1 MDVSTD
7 NFVQL
12 TLILEEII
20 KMANILGFISTLT
33 IGFAMAQE
41 DFWPPL
47 QVKIPGSNFTERGVQ
62 KLHTYRATH

>member
-12 TLILEEII
+12 TLILEEMM
-20 KMANILGFISTLT
+20 KMANILDLILTLT
-33 IGFAMAQE
+33 IGFAIAQD

-47 QVKIPGSNFTERGVQ
+47 QVKNSWI
-62 KLHTYRATH
+62 